1 MHDETK
7 DPGMKATLAGA
18 LVLALA
24 LGFMGGCGDDDE
36 EGVAPPTPDAG
47 SGDAGTGDGGSGDGG
62 SGDGGTPPTVDDTDL
77 AVVRFNTDGTVDTTF
92 GTNGIATVDL
102 SAGTASARDTLWSMD
117 RDISNRL
124 VLFGGRK
131 ADPNR
136 ADLDY
141 AVARLTANGALDTAF
156 GTNGIYTLNVSN
168 LSEQARNG
176 YVQPD
181 GKILAAG
188 YLSQPTGVG
197 AQAANRVLLQRLD
210 DSGKLDTS
218 FGSKGVVNSAPF
230 KSADPDNVEWGMAEA
245 YAAGFQSGSYVTTG
259 YGRTAPSGTVD
270 LVSFRYTAAG
280 RLDPTWGT
288 NGAYVL
294 NLTGADD
301 RGRDLTV
308 LQDNRVFMVGSATP
322 ATSNID
328 ALVVMLQPNGQPDTG
343 FAAEGYKTYDFGR
356 ADEAFFDAAISPD
369 GAWVAAAGYSAVSA
383 TDSDAALLVRST
395 TSATEFSDVV
405 PLSETANNRFWSVA
419 FNPASTQ
426 VYAAG
431 FITENGDNHFAV
443 ARYNTDGTLDTTF
456 GTNGIA
462 KLNVVAAGTLETAR
476 SVVVQSDGKIVVAGI
491 IEKK

>member
-1 MHDETK
+1 MHNTAK
-7 DPGMKATLAGA
+7 DSGMKATLAGV

-36 EGVAPPTPDAG
+36 KDSTPPPENTPDAG
-47 SGDAGTGDGGSGDGG
+47 PGDGGTSDGG
-62 SGDGGTPPTVDDTDL
+62 TSDGGTPPTPDDTDL
-77 AVVRFNTDGTVDTTF
+77 AVVRFNTDGTLDTSF

-102 SAGTASARDTLWSMD
+102 GPGIASSRDNLWSMD
-117 RDISNRL
+117 KDGSNRI

-131 ADPNR
+131 SDPNR
-136 ADLDY
+136 TDQDY
-141 AVARLTANGALDTAF
+141 IVARLTANGTLDTTFA
-156 GTNGIYTLNVSN
+156 TNGIHALNISN
-168 LSEQARNG
+168 LSEQARHG

-197 AQAANRVLLQRLD
+197 AQAANRVLLHRLD
-210 DSGKLDTS
+210 DSGKLDPS

-230 KSADPDNVEWGMAEA
+230 KSSDPDNVEWGMAEA
-245 YAAGFQSGSYVTTG
+245 YAAGYQSGSYVTTG

-270 LVSFRYTAAG
+270 LVSFRYTSAG
-280 RLDPTWGT
+280 RLDPAWGT

-294 NLTGADD
+294 NLTGADE
-301 RGRDLTV
+301 RGRDLAV
-308 LQDNRVFMVGSATP
+308 LKDDRVFMVGSATP

-328 ALVVMLQPNGQPDTG
+328 ALAVMLQPNGRPDTG
-343 FAAEGYKTYDFGR
+343 FAPEGYKTYDFGR

-369 GAWVAAAGYSAVSA
+369 GAWVAAAGYSAASA

-395 TSATEFSDVV
+395 SGTEEFSGVV
-405 PLSETANNRFWSVA
+405 SLSETGNNRFWAVT

-431 FITENGDNHFAV
+431 FITENGDSHFAV
-443 ARYNTDGTLDTTF
+443 ARYNTNGDLDTTF

-462 KLNVVAAGTLETAR
+462 KLNIVTAGTLETAR
-476 SVVVQSDGKIVVAGI
+476 AVTVQSDGKIVVAGI
-491 IEKK
+491 IEKR

>member
-1 MHDETK
+1 MHNTAK
-7 DPGMKATLAGA
+7 GSGRKAMLAGA
-18 LVLALA
+18 LVLALP
-24 LGFMGGCGDDDE
+24 LGFMGGCSHGTKQS
-36 EGVAPPTPDAG
+36 PPPPSNNIPEAG
-47 SGDAGTGDGGSGDGG
+47 P
-62 SGDGGTPPTVDDTDL
+62 GDGGTPPATDDTDL
-77 AVVRFNTDGTVDTTF
+77 AVVRFNTDGTLDTRF

-102 SAGTASARDTLWSMD
+102 GAGIAISRDTLWSMD
-117 RDISNRL
+117 KDASNRL

-131 ADPNR
+131 SDPNR

-141 AVARLTANGALDTAF
+141 VVTRLTANGTPDTSFA
-156 GTNGIYTLNVSN
+156 TNGIHTLNVSN
-168 LSEQARNG
+168 LSDQARNG

-181 GKILAAG
+181 GKIMAAG

-197 AQAANRVLLQRLD
+197 AQAANRILLHRLD
-210 DSGKLDTS
+210 DSGKLDPS

-230 KSADPDNVEWGMAEA
+230 KSSDPDNVEWGMAEA
-245 YAAGFQSGSYVTTG
+245 YAAGYQSGSYVTTG

-270 LVSFRYTAAG
+270 LVSFRYTSAG
-280 RLDPTWGT
+280 RLDPSWGT

-301 RGRDLTV
+301 RGRDLSI
-308 LQDNRVFMVGSATP
+308 LKDDRVFMVGSATP
-322 ATSNID
+322 APSNID
-328 ALVVMLQPNGQPDTG
+328 ALAVMLQPNGQPDTG
-343 FAAEGYKTYDFGR
+343 FAPQGYKTYDFGR

-369 GAWVAAAGYSAVSA
+369 GAWVAAAGYSAASA

-395 TSATEFSDVV
+395 AGTAEFSGVV
-405 PLSETANNRFWSVA
+405 SLSETGNNRFWSIA

-431 FITENGDNHFAV
+431 FITENGDSHFAV

-462 KLNVVAAGTLETAR
+462 KLNIVTAGTLETAR
-476 SVVVQSDGKIVVAGI
+476 AVTVQSDGKIVVAGI
-491 IEKK
+491 IEKR